1 MSFSKQLV
9 VASALMILGVAA
21 PARARADCR
30 VGDICVLQA
39 DLFGCKNLKLIKEW
53 VDIYVDQDRRAAEK
67 FIDSQASLGQCARFR
82 KGDRLR
88 IVRYLGLRRLVA
100 HRAGETDNFILLLK

>member
-1 MSFSKQLV
+1 MFFRKELLF
-9 VASALMILGVAA
+9 AAALMLFGAGA
-21 PARARADCR
+21 PGLAFADCR

-39 DLFGCKNLKLIKEW
+39 DLFGCKSLKLIKQW
-53 VDIYVDQDRRAAEK
+53 VDIYVDQDRRAAER
-67 FIDSQASLGQCARFR
+67 FIDSEASVGQCARFN